1 MTRDPPATDAPFA
14 PCLQVPKCPHTTGQ
28 PGQTGQRKRLCCWR
42 TPCPCHPALARP
54 LSDLTTAPPK
64 APHSAIRAAGCWL
77 LALRALPQNQRAT
90 ERPLYH
96 KARAARRNTD
106 QEARWRPSDSSFNS
120 IWPRSDQADPVRH
133 SRKRPPGLSRED
145 AMAAPPAARFPS
157 TPKPKT
163 PSQIKRAPPRIFPA
177 KAPPKQACN
186 RYIYVMLY
194 QPHNLVLA
202 GSKSTAR
209 WSCAGSAGATGARG
223 ELLCTHLNNERT
235 LSGV

>member
-1 MTRDPPATDAPFA
+1 MTRDPPATDAPSA

-96 KARAARRNTD
+96 KARAAQRNTD
-106 QEARWRPSDSSFNS
+106 QEARWRPSDSSETGCTRFTWLVKPPCTVVCLQWGRGTRRAVGPFS
-120 IWPRSDQADPVRH
+120 GSWGAVGPVGQGV
-133 SRKRPPGLSRED
+133 PGGG
-145 AMAAPPAARFPS
+145 
-157 TPKPKT
+157 K
-163 PSQIKRAPPRIFPA
+163 
-177 KAPPKQACN
+177 
-186 RYIYVMLY
+186 
-194 QPHNLVLA
+194 
-202 GSKSTAR
+202 
-209 WSCAGSAGATGARG
+209 
-223 ELLCTHLNNERT
+223 
-235 LSGV
+235 